1 MTNKKM
7 TKKEMFT
14 MVMEVV
20 EVAETANKAEMM
32 DFLAHEIELLER
44 KKSSSAKTKSQVEN
58 EKIMALILEE
68 LAKINSPT
76 TVTELMKTESL
87 TGLSNQKLSALLRLL
102 KEEGKVEKT
111 IDKKKSYFFLAEQ
124 FLKDGVKFY
133 PIRY

>member
-20 EVAETANKAEMM
+20 EVSETANKAEMM

-58 EKIMALILEE
+58 EKIMVSILEE
-68 LAKINSPT
+68 LAQSEKPM
-76 TVTELMKTESL
+76 TVTELMQTESL
-87 TGLSNQKLSALLRLL
+87 AGLSNQKLSALLRLL
-102 KEEGKVEKT
+102 KEDGKVVKT
-111 IDKKKSYFFLAEQ
+111 IDKKKSYFALTE
-124 FLKDGVKFY
+124 
-133 PIRY
+133 